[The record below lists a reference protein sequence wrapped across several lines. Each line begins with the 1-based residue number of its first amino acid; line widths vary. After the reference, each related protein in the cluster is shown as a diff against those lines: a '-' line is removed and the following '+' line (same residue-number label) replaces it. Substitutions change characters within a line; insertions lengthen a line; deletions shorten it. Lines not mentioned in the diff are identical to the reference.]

1 MSNSYEITVEVTR
14 QYRALF
20 AVLFDAQKRAQWGK
34 GRKRHGAGR
43 PFQEQPIVSLCRLYG
58 SGFAMGQ
65 VAKKMQEAQ
74 EMDNSEQARSELLDA
89 IVYLAGAALY
99 LDQEAEKQA
108 VEEARNPQ
116 QPDVSGPR
124 YPGMVDSEVEP
135 E

>member
-1 MSNSYEITVEVTR
+1 MSDSYEVTVEVTR
-14 QYRALF
+14 QYRTLF

-34 GRKRHGAGR
+34 GRSRHGAGR

-74 EMDNSEQARSELLDA
+74 EMADPEQARSELLDA

-108 VEEARNPQ
+108 VEEAR
-116 QPDVSGPR
+116 GPH